1 MLDQFYD
8 GLITI
13 MVYQPGKEQM
23 EKLIKLLDKPWI
35 KLVPTARKRVYFF
48 GGGPTIQ
55 WDYKPWGLTV
65 VDLDTFLDSL
75 DKSVITEE
83 EMLSLLE

>member
-1 MLDQFYD
+1 MLDDFYA

-13 MVYQPGKEQM
+13 MVYQPGEEQI
-23 EKLIKLLDKPWI
+23 EKLVKLFNKPWI
-35 KLVPTARKRVYFF
+35 RSAPMNEHVVYFF
-48 GGGPTIQ
+48 GKGSVLQWSYTNFGKPT
-55 WDYKPWGLTV
+55 